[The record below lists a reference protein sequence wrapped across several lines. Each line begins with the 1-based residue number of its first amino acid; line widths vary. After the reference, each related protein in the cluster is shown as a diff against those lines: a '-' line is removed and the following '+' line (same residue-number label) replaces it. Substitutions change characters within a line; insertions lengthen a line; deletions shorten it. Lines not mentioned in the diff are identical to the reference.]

1 MRFILPVLLAVM
13 LSGCSVNTLSKK
25 EIDKMKAQ
33 YKLHYG
39 KNPDLWPVMVGLKE
53 DMIDIFSV
61 PIENAVGTNSF
72 NNAITLLRFKGDQI
86 EYDEVKRDFVK
97 GVGIGDKYYPRMFN
111 GPWIGYT
118 QTRGFLLFNFKEK
131 KGIRY
136 MPQMTGDEYY
146 TGVQT
151 FDESKLQFVFQ
162 KLEEGNGLKGIR
174 HLQLLEFYPDGTFKT
189 LAEMRAGAHEIK
201 YVEPW
206 AIQNRTLFVY
216 RNDSIKIFAYD
227 SNFQQIHHPFCDLF
241 NSLKEFRRLDQIVFH
256 PTAPFT
262 VIVEI
267 ERKGR
272 NKYWVH
278 LACWENKDPKK
289 RFVELLGQEIS
300 MFSEWRDLKGLKCS
314 HFEFSPDGSWLVFR
328 DNSEMVLQSIAN
340 PTFVAMP
347 VDPEREMP
355 LGKPKILGK
364 VMREHARPSSTAW
377 ITKPLSFVVSDGL
390 VLYKWELDNLRR
402 EFKD

>member
-1 MRFILPVLLAVM
+1 MRIIIPILLAVM
-13 LSGCSVNTLSKK
+13 LSGCYVNTLSKK
-25 EIDKMKAQ
+25 EINEMKAQ
-33 YKLHYG
+33 YKLQYG
-39 KNPDLWPVMVGLKE
+39 KDPDLWPVMVGLKD
-53 DMIDIFSV
+53 DMTNIFSV
-61 PIENAVGTNSF
+61 PIENAIGTNSL
-72 NNAITLLRFKGDQI
+72 NNAITLLKFKDDQI
-86 EYDEVKRDFVK
+86 EYDEVKRNFVD
-97 GVGIGDKYYPRMFN
+97 GVGIGDKFYPRMFN

-118 QTRGFLLFNFKEK
+118 QTRGFLLFDFKEK

-174 HLQLLEFYPDGTFKT
+174 HLQLLEFHSDGTFKT
-189 LAEMRAGAHEIK
+189 LSEMKAGAHEIG

-216 RNDSIKIFAYD
+216 RNDGIRIVAY
-227 SNFQQIHHPFCDLF
+227 NEKFQQVHHPFCDLF
-241 NSLKEFRRLDQIVFH
+241 NSLKEFRCLEQLVLH
-256 PTAPFT
+256 PTGPFA
-262 VIVEI
+262 ILVEVPQ
-267 ERKGR
+267 EYRGD
-272 NKYWVH
+272 YWIH
-278 LACWENKDPKK
+278 LACWQNNDPEK

-300 MFSEWRDLKGLKCS
+300 MFSGWCDLKGLDCS
-314 HFEFSPDGSWLVFR
+314 HFEFSPDGKWLVFR

-347 VDPEREMP
+347 VDVDREMP

-364 VMREHARPSSTAW
+364 VMREHAQPSSTAW
-377 ITKPLSFVVSDGL
+377 ITKPLSFVVSDGMT
-390 VLYKWELDNLRR
+390 LYKWELDSLKR
-402 EFKD
+402 EF